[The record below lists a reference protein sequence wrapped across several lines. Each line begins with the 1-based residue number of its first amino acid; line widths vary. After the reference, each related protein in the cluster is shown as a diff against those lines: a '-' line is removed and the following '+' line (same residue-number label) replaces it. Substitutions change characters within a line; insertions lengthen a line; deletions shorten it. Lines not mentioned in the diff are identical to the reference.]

1 MSKFKE
7 HYRVL
12 QYRPQAAKSLRSAL
26 HSFIRR
32 EFPRLGGSWVVWTLV
47 DKLLEIVDSYRFFH
61 GKLKPGQIVWPA
73 VAIDERPVYRKPMWR
88 TRQVPVIVTIVNQ
101 DDVDE
106 LRNNAERYQLLK
118 QAIVRAASNRRFADA
133 YSQGG
138 VLTCTDLGLLFQRSP
153 NRVAAIIREYE
164 AETSDIVPRRG
175 NVHDMGRTVTHKR
188 IICHKAYLE
197 GKLTPVIA
205 RETCHSPEAVD
216 NYVLD
221 FARVY
226 FATVQRGMSVDETT
240 FAIQRPRYL
249 VEEYVQM
256 IEEFGLDEQKVY
268 DRADVQMTVQDD
280 KIEPT
285 LGEIACHNERR
296 EQEPIAGSPAPAFP
310 SR

>member
-12 QYRPQAAKSLRSAL
+12 QYRPQTAKSLRNTLYA
-26 HSFIRR
+26 FIRR
-32 EFPRLGGSWVVWTLV
+32 EFPRLGGSWVVWMLV

-73 VAIDERPVYRKPMWR
+73 VAVDERAVYRKPMWR

-101 DDVDE
+101 DDVE
-106 LRNNAERYQLLK
+106 TLRDNGDRKQLLK
-118 QAIVRAASNRRFADA
+118 QAIVRAAFDA
-133 YSQGG
+133 YAQGG
-138 VLTCTDLGLLFQRSP
+138 VLTCTDLGLLFQRSD

-164 AETSDIVPRRG
+164 AETGDVVPRRG

-188 IICHKAYLE
+188 IICRKAYLE
-197 GKLTPVIA
+197 GKLTPDIA
-205 RETCHSPEAVD
+205 RETYHSPEAVD

-226 FATVQRGMSVDETT
+226 FAVVQRGMSIDETP

-249 VEEYVQM
+249 VEEYVDM
-256 IEEFGLDEQKVY
+256 IEAFGLDRQKVY
-268 DRADVQMTVQDD
+268 DRAGVQMAIRDD
-280 KIEPT
+280 RIEPS
-285 LGEIACHNERR
+285 LGKITSQNERR
-296 EQEPIAGSPAPAFP
+296 EQESISESPAPAFP

>member
-12 QYRPQAAKSLRSAL
+12 QYRPQAAKSLRSTL

-61 GKLKPGQIVWPA
+61 GKLKPGQVVWPA
-73 VAIDERPVYRKPMWR
+73 VAVDERPVYRKPMWR

-106 LRNNAERYQLLK
+106 LRNDAERYQVLK
-118 QAIVRAASNRRFADA
+118 QAIVRAAFDA
-133 YSQGG
+133 YAQGG
-138 VLTCTDLGLLFQRSP
+138 ILTCTDLGLLFNRSH

-164 AETSDIVPRRG
+164 AETNDIVPRRG

-197 GKLTPVIA
+197 GKPTPVIA

-226 FATVQRGMSVDETT
+226 FATVQRGMSIDETT

-256 IEEFGLDEQKVY
+256 IAEFGLDEQRGY
-268 DRADVQMTVQDD
+268 DRAGARMAVQNA
-280 KIEPT
+280 KIEPLLEET
-285 LGEIACHNERR
+285 WDNERR
-296 EQEPIAGSPAPAFP
+296 EQGEPIAG
-310 SR
+310 

>member
-118 QAIVRAASNRRFADA
+118 QAIVRAAFDA

-175 NVHDMGRTVTHKR
+175 NVHDMGRIVTHKR

>member
-1 MSKFKE
+1 MTKFKE

-12 QYRPQAAKSLRSAL
+12 QYRPEAAKSLRSTL

-47 DKLLEIVDSYRFFH
+47 DKVLEIVDSYRFFY
-61 GKLKPGQIVWPA
+61 GKLKPGQVVWPA
-73 VAIDERPVYRKPMWR
+73 VAVDERPVYRKPMWR
-88 TRQVPVIVTIVNQ
+88 TCQVPVIVTIVNQ

-118 QAIVRAASNRRFADA
+118 QAIVRAAFDA

-138 VLTCTDLGLLFQRSP
+138 VLTCTDLGLLFQRSYS
-153 NRVAAIIREYE
+153 RVAAIIREYE
-164 AETSDIVPRRG
+164 AETGDIVPRRG

-188 IICHKAYLE
+188 IICRKAYLE
-197 GKLTPVIA
+197 GKLTPLIA

-216 NYVLD
+216 NYILD

-240 FAIQRPRYL
+240 FAIQRPRHL

-256 IEEFGLDEQKVY
+256 IEKFGLDKQKVY
-268 DRADVQMTVQDD
+268 DRAGVQMTVRDD

-285 LGEIACHNERR
+285 VGEIACHNERR

-310 SR
+310 SREN